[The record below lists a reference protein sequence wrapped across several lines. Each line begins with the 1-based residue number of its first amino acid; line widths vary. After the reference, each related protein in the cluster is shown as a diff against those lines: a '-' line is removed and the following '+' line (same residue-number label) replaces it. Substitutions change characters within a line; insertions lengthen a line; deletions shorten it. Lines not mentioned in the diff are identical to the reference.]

1 MKILITDIAG
11 GCCPENVIHG
21 SFDAEMAK
29 RIEERVFQS
38 IEPPKK
44 SLHGIRRLV
53 IVAAIISVLTGSA
66 FAAVNYTM
74 NFEVRE
80 QRVARPFHESGYA
93 VVGGVISFDA
103 PAEGHY
109 AGFTASY
116 LPCEPSHKTP
126 YYDEDGNIS
135 PWCSDIDCD
144 DGETIYY
151 RISSTQS
158 ISGQGLVFGARLEPV
173 REETVGDI
181 QILEFRGEYDK
192 PQRSVNYMLLF
203 DRSSGFL
210 ISIAS
215 EVYDF
220 AELEKIAAGMEICVF
235 HNTNP
240 CSYDYSYFD
249 LGRG

>member
-11 GCCPENVIHG
+11 GCCPESVISG
-21 SFDAEMAK
+21 SFDAGVAK
-29 RIEERVFQS
+29 RIEERVFRS

-44 SLHGIRRLV
+44 KLHGITRLA

-66 FAAVNYTM
+66 FAAVNYTI
-74 NFEVRE
+74 NIDFRE
-80 QRVARPFHESGYA
+80 QTVVRPFSERGYA
-93 VVGGVISFDA
+93 VVGGVISFDG

-126 YYDEDGNIS
+126 YYEEDGNVS
-135 PWCSDIDCD
+135 PWCSNIDCD

-151 RISSTQS
+151 SISSSQS
-158 ISGQGLVFGARLEPV
+158 ISGRGLVFGARLEPV
-173 REETVGDI
+173 YEETVGDI
-181 QILEFRGEYDK
+181 QILEFTGEYDE

-210 ISIAS
+210 ISIGS
-215 EVYDF
+215 EIYDF

-235 HNTNP
+235 SNTNP
-240 CSYDYSYFD
+240 SSYDYSYFD

>member
-1 MKILITDIAG
+1 MKILITDIVG
-11 GCCPENVIHG
+11 GCCPENIISA
-21 SFDAEMAK
+21 SFDAESAK
-29 RIEERVFQS
+29 RIEKLVFES
-38 IEPPKK
+38 IVPAKNR
-44 SLHGIRRLV
+44 LHGIRWLV

-66 FAAVNYTM
+66 FAALNYTM
-74 NFEVRE
+74 NYDLRE
-80 QRVARPFHESGYA
+80 QRVARPFSESGYA

-144 DGETIYY
+144 NGETIYY
-151 RISSTQS
+151 RISSNQS

-173 REETVGDI
+173 REETVRDI

-235 HNTNP
+235 RNTNP
-240 CSYDYSYFD
+240 SSYDYSYFD